1 MMQRQCS
8 QQNNS
13 VDESQG
19 PSAPAEGGS
28 SSAAV
33 AEQAAP
39 APVRPRLDRLP
50 PWKVL
55 LHNDDVNML
64 EDVVKAI
71 QELCKLNHIQA
82 LQRTLEAH
90 HQGLALL
97 ITTHREHAE
106 LLLEQFESKLLTV
119 TIEPD
124 R

>member
-1 MMQRQCS
+1 MMQGQGL
-8 QQNNS
+8 QANS
-13 VDESQG
+13 SVGDARSAAPVEDG
-19 PSAPAEGGS
+19 GAGSAPV
-28 SSAAV
+28 AV
-33 AEQAAP
+33 KEKVAP
-39 APVRPRLDRLP
+39 ARTPLDRLP

-64 EDVVKAI
+64 EDVVTAI
-71 QELCKLNHIQA
+71 QQLCKLNHIQA

-106 LLLEQFESKLLTV
+106 LLCEQFESKLLTV
-119 TIEPD
+119 TIEPE

>member
-1 MMQRQCS
+1 MMQRHCS
-8 QQNNS
+8 QVNNS
-13 VDESQG
+13 ASESPSSPPPVAGGSTSVAVDEKT
-19 PSAPAEGGS
+19 API
-28 SSAAV
+28 
-33 AEQAAP
+33 
-39 APVRPRLDRLP
+39 RPPLDRLP

-55 LHNDDVNML
+55 LHNDDVNLL
-64 EDVVKAI
+64 EDVVRAI
-71 QELCKLNHIQA
+71 QDLCKLNHIQA